1 MSTVTTKTATTESA
15 ETAPAV
21 PGTATD
27 PVRATTTAA
36 RRPRWEVPA
45 AIALLVTTAVL
56 YLWDLS
62 ASGMANQFYAAA
74 AQAGTQDWKAL
85 FFGSLDAGNAITV
98 DKPPAAL
105 WLMALSGRVLGFS
118 SFSMLL
124 PQALAGIASVWLLY
138 RAVRRWSGPGAGLL
152 AGAALAA
159 TPVAALMFKFNNPD
173 ALLVLLLVAAAYCTV
188 RAAEKASPTW
198 LVLAGTAI
206 GFGFLTKML
215 QAFLVLPAFAL
226 VYLVVAP
233 TSPVRRALHVLAA
246 GVAVVVA
253 AGWYVVVADL
263 WPAASRPYIGGSTD
277 NTVLDLALGYNGLG
291 RIFGG
296 DGNGGGGGGG
306 GNTGFGGETGL
317 FRMFGA
323 AFGPEVSWLL
333 PAALVGLVAGLWFTR
348 RAPRTDRTRAGLLL
362 WGGWTV
368 VTALVFSYMQG
379 TVHPYYAIA
388 LAPGIAGVVA
398 ISGVELWRGR
408 GHLPAR
414 IVLASMVALTAGWA
428 FVMLGWD
435 GTWLPW
441 LRWVI
446 AVAGVL
452 AAAAI
457 ATGVHLVRA
466 AAVPVAVLALIAC
479 LGATSVYTVATATT
493 AHSGSIPLSG
503 PVSQGSGMGGG
514 MGGESGS
521 VSQELVT
528 ALQET
533 TGRWA
538 AASTGSQGAA
548 SLQLASGRPVMAIGG
563 FNGGDPAPTLAEFQA
578 YVESGQVRYYV
589 DGGRGG
595 GFGGGSEIASW
606 VQENFAQVT
615 IGGQTVYDLA
625 VRAG

>member
-1 MSTVTTKTATTESA
+1 MSTVTAESA
-15 ETAPAV
+15 VPATDTPTDPGPSTAPA
-21 PGTATD
+21 P
-27 PVRATTTAA
+27 RH
-36 RRPRWEVPA
+36 PRWELPA
-45 AIALLVTTAVL
+45 AITLLVATAVL

-62 ASGMANQFYAAA
+62 ASGMGNSFYAAA

-85 FFGSLDAGNAITV
+85 FFGSLDAGNLITV

-124 PQALAGIASVWLLY
+124 PQALAGIGSVWLLY

-173 ALLVLLLVAAAYCTV
+173 ALLVLLLVVGAYCTV

-215 QAFLVLPAFAL
+215 QAFLVLPAFVL

-233 TSPVRRALHVLAA
+233 TSPLRRALHVLAA

-306 GNTGFGGETGL
+306 NTGFGGETGL

-333 PAALVGLVAGLWFTR
+333 PAALVGMIAGLWFTR

-398 ISGVELWRGR
+398 ISGRELWRGR

-414 IVLASMVALTAGWA
+414 IALASMVALTAGWA

-435 GTWLPW
+435 GSWLPW

-457 ATGVHLVRA
+457 ATGVHLLRG
-466 AAVPVAVLALIAC
+466 AAVPVAVLALVAC
-479 LGATSVYTVATATT
+479 LGATSAYTVATAAT

-503 PVSQGSGMGGG
+503 PVSQSSGMGGG
-514 MGGESGS
+514 MGDTGS
-521 VSQELVT
+521 VSAELVA
-528 ALQET
+528 ALQAT

-548 SLQLASGRPVMAIGG
+548 SLQLASGMPVMAIGG
-563 FNGGDPAPTLAEFQA
+563 FNGGDPAPTLAQFQA

-589 DGGRGG
+589 EGGRGG
-595 GFGGGSEIASW
+595 GFGGGSQIATW

>member
-1 MSTVTTKTATTESA
+1 MATPTTNPTTAT
-15 ETAPAV
+15 
-21 PGTATD
+21 AT
-27 PVRATTTAA
+27 RQ
-36 RRPRWEVPA
+36 RPRWELPSSL
-45 AIALLVTTAVL
+45 ALLVATAVL

-62 ASGMANQFYAAA
+62 ASGMGNQFYAAA

-105 WLMALSGRVLGFS
+105 WLMGLSGRLFGFS

-152 AGAALAA
+152 AGAGLAL

-173 ALLVLLLVAAAYCTV
+173 ALLVLLLVAGAYCTV
-188 RAAEKASPTW
+188 RAVEKAGVTW
-198 LVLAGTAI
+198 LVLAGSAI

-226 VYLVVAP
+226 VYLLAAP
-233 TSPVRRALHVLAA
+233 TSPLRRWLHLLAA
-246 GVAVVVA
+246 SVAVVVS
-253 AGWYVVVADL
+253 AGWYVLVADL

-306 GNTGFGGETGL
+306 GGNTGFGGETGL
-317 FRMFGA
+317 LRMFGA

-333 PAALVGLVAGLWFTR
+333 PAALIGLVAGLWFTR

-388 LAPGIAGVVA
+388 LAPGIVGTAA
-398 ISGVELWRGR
+398 IAARELWRGK

-414 IVLASMVALTAGWA
+414 IVLASMVAVTAGWS
-428 FVMLGWD
+428 FVLLGWD
-435 GTWLPW
+435 SSWLPW
-441 LRWVI
+441 LRWV
-446 AVAGVL
+446 VAITGVL

-457 ATGVHLVRA
+457 AVGAHAFRK
-466 AAVPVAVLALIAC
+466 AAVPVAVLALVAS
-479 LGATSVYTVATATT
+479 LGATAMYTVATAAT
-493 AHSGSIPLSG
+493 AHTGSIPLSG
-503 PVSQGSGMGGG
+503 PSSQSSGMGGG
-514 MGGESGS
+514 MGGGGT
-521 VSQELVT
+521 VSDELVA
-528 ALQET
+528 ALQAT
-533 TGRWA
+533 SGRWA

-548 SLQLASGRPVMAIGG
+548 RLQLASGRPVMAIGG
-563 FNGGDPAPTLAEFQA
+563 FTGSDPAPTLAQFQA
-578 YVESGQVRYYV
+578 YVESGQVRYYIGESGGMG
-589 DGGRGG
+589 GGRGG
-595 GFGGGSEIASW
+595 GEIATW

-625 VRAG
+625 SPLS